1 MSVISVYDLP
11 DYRHFLLYDTAKD
24 PEKRANV
31 KLSGLLQATGSG
43 YLIVGVP
50 TALVR
55 SLFDAMHEPG
65 ISLPS
70 AIDGGALRAGIVIMT
85 PEELKS
91 VGGSDKISERGKHF
105 IYHLGELQETKA
117 EGWPGVSVCW
127 HLRIKSP
134 ELGELR
140 RSYGLP
146 TKIEG
151 KSDFSIVVACR
162 KIGVLTTNATSKI
175 IEQKDDHKLPDWTL
189 PG

>member
-1 MSVISVYDLP
+1 MSLISVVDLP
-11 DYRHFLLYDTAKD
+11 DYRHFLLYDVMQD
-24 PEKRANV
+24 REKWAGV

-55 SLFDAMHEPG
+55 SIFDAMHEPG

-70 AIDGGALRAGIVIMT
+70 AIDGGALRAGIVVMT
-85 PEELKS
+85 PEELKA
-91 VGGSDKISERGKHF
+91 VGGPDKVTERGKHF
-105 IYHLGELQETKA
+105 IYYFGELEETKA
-117 EGWPGVSVCW
+117 DGWPGVSTCW

-140 RSYGLP
+140 RTYGLP

-162 KIGVLTTNATSKI
+162 KVGVLTANATSKTT
-175 IEQKDDHKLPDWTL
+175 EQKSDQKLPDWTL
-189 PG
+189 P